1 MEYKQIYGIKKRVSA
16 ICLGT
21 MTFGEQ
27 NSIKESHEIMD
38 YAYSQ
43 GVNFFD
49 TAEMYPIPPSGQ
61 TYNQTESII
70 GKWNK
75 IKTNRDKIII
85 ASKVIGPS
93 REMSYIRDGDH
104 KLNKKNM
111 TQALNGSLKRLNTDY
126 IDLYQIHWPERTTNF
141 FGRLGFEKNE
151 DIEINS
157 IAETLEV
164 LHSFIQEGKIK
175 AIGIS
180 NETPW
185 GLMQYLKW
193 SDKLNL
199 TKISTIQNPYNLLNR
214 TFEVG
219 LSEMSMREN
228 VGLLAYSPLGF
239 GTLSGKYIENK
250 SSPSSRLNKWPSYL
264 RYSSPQSIKAIE
276 KYLEISKRF
285 NISLTQLALSFVNN
299 RDFISSTIIG
309 ATNLK
314 QLEENIESI
323 NLALPDEII
332 FEINKIHKEISNPA
346 P

>member
-1 MEYKQIYGIKKRVSA
+1 
-16 ICLGT
+16 
-21 MTFGEQ
+21 
-27 NSIKESHEIMD
+27 
-38 YAYSQ
+38 
-43 GVNFFD
+43 
-49 TAEMYPIPPSGQ
+49 
-61 TYNQTESII
+61 
-70 GKWNK
+70 
-75 IKTNRDKIII
+75 
-85 ASKVIGPS
+85 
-93 REMSYIRDGDH
+93 
-104 KLNKKNM
+104 
-111 TQALNGSLKRLNTDY
+111 
-126 IDLYQIHWPERTTNF
+126 
-141 FGRLGFEKNE
+141 
-151 DIEINS
+151 
-157 IAETLEV
+157 
-164 LHSFIQEGKIK
+164 
-175 AIGIS
+175 
-180 NETPW
+180 
-185 GLMQYLKW
+185 
-193 SDKLNL
+193 
-199 TKISTIQNPYNLLNR
+199 
-214 TFEVG
+214 
-219 LSEMSMREN
+219 MSMREN